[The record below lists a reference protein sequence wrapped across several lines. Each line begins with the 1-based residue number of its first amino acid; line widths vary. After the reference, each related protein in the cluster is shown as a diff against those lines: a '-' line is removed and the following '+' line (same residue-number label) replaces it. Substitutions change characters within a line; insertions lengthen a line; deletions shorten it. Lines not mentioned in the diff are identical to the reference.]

1 MKNTRK
7 PSAFIN
13 DIPLKYKFLF
23 IYLLCVLVPILCIN
37 ALFYVQISRNIETRE
52 RGNLEI
58 SVDRVAYDLM
68 QIVNECVAISN
79 TVAAD
84 RAYNEMMDYAYE
96 DNNTYYDA
104 YNDVLR
110 DKLRQYSNLHSY
122 IYWMGIY
129 TTNPTIQNGGSYY
142 VLSDSDKQSE
152 WYSKIS
158 GSSDKV
164 LLTSYQGA
172 NPLNPARQETYVSV
186 IRKLDSFTGQPY
198 TKYLRIDLRVNNV
211 LELFQK
217 ERDYLSFKLLDEQN
231 RVVLESDQSYFS
243 TDPNDLL
250 NVDASISQPA
260 SSRIVRSLSSAAYT
274 KGWRLV
280 GTPEGREVNHEMS
293 RALRMSLILAILTII
308 IPTLLMIVIIQSYNL
323 RVRLLYKH
331 MKLVKYEQFES
342 IDMYEGK
349 DEIGGLIRSFNLMT
363 EKIRNLI
370 NDVYKLEIQKKDLEL
385 ERVRAELNYLES
397 QVDPHFL
404 FNTLNAI
411 LVICKKYKYEEVTDV
426 IRNLALILRR
436 LLSWKDDLIT
446 VEEEVSFIVM
456 YLQIEKF
463 RFQHRFTYDLDIDPA
478 VLNCRIPKMSIQ
490 ALVENSCKHGLQSV
504 KWARTI
510 RVSAAMDERGLV
522 IVVTDNG
529 KGIGKE
535 KLEWI
540 NSHLQSE
547 QDSGKNIGLRN
558 VYKRLMLYYGGRAG
572 FTIESTE
579 YERTVITIQI
589 PTDLVSVP
597 EVEGSNV

>member
-1 MKNTRK
+1 MKGKRK
-7 PSAFIN
+7 PSAIVN

-23 IYLLCVLVPILCIN
+23 IYLLCVLVPILSIN
-37 ALFYVQISRNIETRE
+37 ALFYVQISRNVDARE

-58 SVDRVAYDLM
+58 SVDRVVYDFM

-84 RAYNEMMDYAYE
+84 RAFNEIMDYAYP
-96 DNNTYYDA
+96 DNEAYYEVYD
-104 YNDVLR
+104 NVLR

-122 IYWMGIY
+122 IYWMGVY
-129 TTNPTIQNGGSYY
+129 TTNPTIQNGNSYF
-142 VLSDSDKQSE
+142 VLSDSDKESE
-152 WYSKIS
+152 WYRKIS
-158 GSSDKV
+158 SSEDKV
-164 LLTSYQGA
+164 LLTSYQGT
-172 NPLNPARQETYVSV
+172 NPLNPPQQEVFVSL

-198 TKYLRIDLRVNNV
+198 SKYLRIDLRLNNV
-211 LELFQK
+211 QELFQK
-217 ERDYLSFKLLDEQN
+217 ERDYLRFKLLDEQN
-231 RVVLESDQSYFS
+231 RVVLESDHSFYS
-243 TDPNDLL
+243 LDKNVLL
-250 NVDASISQPA
+250 NVDTDSQ
-260 SSRIVRSLSSAAYT
+260 SSKQIVRTLGSAGYT
-274 KGWRLV
+274 KGWKLT
-280 GTPEGREVNHEMS
+280 GTPEGREINHEMS
-293 RALRMSLILAILTII
+293 RALRVSLIFAVLTII
-308 IPTLLMIVIIQSYNL
+308 IPTLLMIFILQSYNL

-331 MKLVKYEQFES
+331 MKLVKYEHFEN

-446 VEEEVSFIVM
+446 VEEEISFIEM

-463 RFQHRFTYDLDIDPA
+463 RFQSRFTYDIDIDPA
-478 VLNCRIPKMSIQ
+478 VLNCRIPKMSVQ

-504 KWARTI
+504 KGARKI
-510 RVSAAMDERGLV
+510 HVSASMNDAGLM

-529 KGIGKE
+529 KGIEKE
-535 KLEWI
+535 KLDWI
-540 NSHLQSE
+540 ESHLQAE

-558 VYKRLMLYYGGRAG
+558 VYKRLMMYYDGRAG

-579 YERTVITIQI
+579 YERTSITIQI
-589 PTDLVSVP
+589 PIDLAKAPKVEVSHV
-597 EVEGSNV
+597 

>member
-1 MKNTRK
+1 MKGKRK
-7 PSAFIN
+7 PSAFVN

-23 IYLLCVLVPILCIN
+23 IYLLCVLVPILSIN
-37 ALFYVQISRNIETRE
+37 ALFYVQISRNVDARE

-58 SVDRVAYDLM
+58 SVDRVVYDIM

-84 RAYNEMMDYAYE
+84 SNFNEIMDYTFPDNEAYYE
-96 DNNTYYDA
+96 AYDS
-104 YNDVLR
+104 VLR
-110 DKLRQYSNLHSY
+110 DKMRQYSTLHSY
-122 IYWMGIY
+122 IYWMGVY
-129 TTNPTIQNGGSYY
+129 TTNPTIQNGGSYF
-142 VLSDSDKQSE
+142 VFSDSDKESE
-152 WYSKIS
+152 WYRKIS
-158 GSSDKV
+158 SGADKV
-164 LLTSYQGA
+164 LLTAYQGT
-172 NPLNPARQETYVSV
+172 NPLNPPQKEVFVSL
-186 IRKLDSFTGQPY
+186 IRKLDNFTGQPY
-198 TKYLRIDLRVNNV
+198 HKYLRIDLRLNNIQ
-211 LELFQK
+211 ELFQK
-217 ERDYLSFKLLDEQN
+217 ERDYLRFKLLDEQS
-231 RVVLESDQSYFS
+231 RVVLESDQSFYAL
-243 TDPNDLL
+243 DKNALL
-250 NVDASISQPA
+250 NVDTGDSQP
-260 SSRIVRSLSSAAYT
+260 SKQIVRTLGSAGYT
-274 KGWRLV
+274 EGWRLI
-280 GTPEGREVNHEMS
+280 GTPESRKSNGEMS
-293 RALRMSLILAILTII
+293 RALRVSLIFAVLTII

-331 MKLVKYEQFES
+331 MKLVKYEHFEN

-385 ERVRAELNYLES
+385 EQVRAELKYLES

-446 VEEEVSFIVM
+446 VEEEISFIEM

-463 RFQHRFTYDLDIDPA
+463 RFQSRFTYDLDIDPA
-478 VLNCRIPKMSIQ
+478 VLNCRIPKMSVQ

-504 KWARTI
+504 KGARKI
-510 RVSAAMDERGLV
+510 HVSASMNDAGLM

-529 KGIGKE
+529 KGIEKE

-540 NSHLQSE
+540 ESHLQSE
-547 QDSGKNIGLRN
+547 QEFGKNIGLRN
-558 VYKRLMLYYGGRAG
+558 VYKRLMMYYDDRAG
-572 FTIESTE
+572 FTIESIE
-579 YERTVITIQI
+579 YERTAITIQI
-589 PTDLVSVP
+589 PIDLAMVSK
-597 EVEGSNV
+597 VEESHV

>member
-1 MKNTRK
+1 MKGKRK
-7 PSAFIN
+7 PSAIIN
-13 DIPLKYKFLF
+13 DVPLKYKFLF
-23 IYLLCVLVPILCIN
+23 IYLLCVLVPILTIN
-37 ALFYVQISRNIETRE
+37 ALFYVQISRNVDARE

-58 SVDRVAYDLM
+58 SVDRVVYDLM

-84 RAYNEMMDYAYE
+84 RTFNEMMDYAYP
-96 DNNTYYDA
+96 DNEAYYEA
-104 YNDVLR
+104 YDNVLR
-110 DKLRQYSNLHSY
+110 DKMRQYSNLHSY
-122 IYWMGIY
+122 IYWMGVY
-129 TTNPTIQNGGSYY
+129 TTNPTIQNGGSYF
-142 VLSDSDKQSE
+142 VLSGSDKESE
-152 WYSKIS
+152 WYHKIS
-158 GSSDKV
+158 SGADNV
-164 LLTSYQGA
+164 LLTSYRGT
-172 NPLNPARQETYVSV
+172 NPLNPPQQEVFVSL

-198 TKYLRIDLRVNNV
+198 RKYLRIDLRLNNV
-211 LELFQK
+211 QELFQK
-217 ERDYLSFKLLDEQN
+217 ERDYLRFKLVDGQN
-231 RVVLESDQSYFS
+231 RVVLESDHSYYS
-243 TDPNDLL
+243 LDKNDLL
-250 NVDASISQPA
+250 NVNTDDGQ
-260 SSRIVRSLSSAAYT
+260 SSKQIVRSLGSAGYT
-274 KGWRLV
+274 KGWKLI
-280 GTPEGREVNHEMS
+280 GTPEGKEINHEMS
-293 RALRMSLILAILTII
+293 HALRVSLIFAVLTII
-308 IPTLLMIVIIQSYNL
+308 IPTLLMIFILQSYNL

-331 MKLVKYEQFES
+331 MKLVKYEHFEN

-446 VEEEVSFIVM
+446 VEEEISFIEM

-463 RFQHRFTYDLDIDPA
+463 RFQSRFTYDIDIDPA
-478 VLNCRIPKMSIQ
+478 VLNCRIPKMSVQ

-504 KWARTI
+504 KGARKI
-510 RVSAAMDERGLV
+510 HVSASMNDAGLI

-529 KGIGKE
+529 KGIEKE
-535 KLEWI
+535 KLDWI
-540 NSHLQSE
+540 ESHLQSE
-547 QDSGKNIGLRN
+547 QDSSKNIGLRN
-558 VYKRLMLYYGGRAG
+558 VYKRLMMYYDGRAG

-579 YERTVITIQI
+579 YERTAITIQI
-589 PTDLVSVP
+589 PIDLAMAP
-597 EVEGSNV
+597 KVEGSHV

>member
-1 MKNTRK
+1 MKGTRK
-7 PSAFIN
+7 PSAIVN

-23 IYLLCVLVPILCIN
+23 IYLLCVLVPILSIN
-37 ALFYVQISRNIETRE
+37 ALFYVQISRNVDARE
-52 RGNLEI
+52 RENLEI
-58 SVDRVAYDLM
+58 SAERVVYDFM

-84 RAYNEMMDYAYE
+84 RSYNEIMDYTYPDNEAYYEAYN
-96 DNNTYYDA
+96 N
-104 YNDVLR
+104 VLR

-122 IYWMGIY
+122 IYWMGVY
-129 TTNPTIQNGGSYY
+129 TTNPTIQSGGSYF
-142 VLSDSDKQSE
+142 VLSDSDKESE
-152 WYSKIS
+152 WYRKIS
-158 GSSDKV
+158 SGTDKV
-164 LLTSYQGA
+164 LLTSYQGI
-172 NPLNPARQETYVSV
+172 NPLNPPQQEVFVSL

-198 TKYLRIDLRVNNV
+198 HKYLRIDLRLSSVQ
-211 LELFQK
+211 ELFQK
-217 ERDYLSFKLLDEQN
+217 ERDYLRFKLLDDQS
-231 RVVLESDQSYFS
+231 RIVLESDHSYYS
-243 TDPNDLL
+243 LDKNVLL
-250 NVDASISQPA
+250 NVDTDDSQ
-260 SSRIVRSLSSAAYT
+260 SSKQIVRTLGNAGYT
-274 KGWRLV
+274 KDWRLI

-293 RALRMSLILAILTII
+293 RALRVSLIFALLTII
-308 IPTLLMIVIIQSYNL
+308 IPTLLMIVILQSYNL

-363 EKIRNLI
+363 EKIRDLI

-411 LVICKKYKYEEVTDV
+411 LVICKKYKYEEVTYV
-426 IRNLALILRR
+426 IQNLALILRR

-446 VEEEVSFIVM
+446 VEEEISFVEM

-463 RFQHRFTYDLDIDPA
+463 RFQSRFTYDIDIDPA
-478 VLNCRIPKMSIQ
+478 VLNCRIPKMSVQ

-504 KWARTI
+504 KGPRKIHVYATKND
-510 RVSAAMDERGLV
+510 AGLM

-540 NSHLQSE
+540 ESHLQSE

-558 VYKRLMLYYGGRAG
+558 VYKRLMMYYDGRAR

-579 YERTVITIQI
+579 YERTSIIIQI
-589 PTDLVSVP
+589 PMDLTMVP
-597 EVEGSNV
+597 KVEDSHV

>member
-1 MKNTRK
+1 MKHKRK

-23 IYLLCVLVPILCIN
+23 IYLLCVLVPILSIN
-37 ALFYVQISRNIETRE
+37 ALFYVQISRNVEVRE
-52 RGNLEI
+52 RENLGI
-58 SVDRVAYDLM
+58 SVDRVVYDLM

-84 RAYNEMMDYAYE
+84 RPYMEMMDYAYP
-96 DNNTYYDA
+96 DNEAYYDA
-104 YNDVLR
+104 YNDFLK

-129 TTNPTIQNGGSYY
+129 TSNPTIQNGSSYFI
-142 VLSDSDKQSE
+142 LSDKDKQSE
-152 WYSKIS
+152 WYRKIS
-158 GSSDKV
+158 SSTDKV
-164 LLTSYQGA
+164 LLTSYQGT
-172 NPLNPARQETYVSV
+172 NPLNPPQQEVFVSL
-186 IRKLDSFTGQPY
+186 IRKLDNFTGQPY
-198 TKYLRIDLRVNNV
+198 NKYLRIDLRLNNV
-211 LELFQK
+211 QELFQK
-217 ERDYLSFKLLDEQN
+217 ERDYLNFKLMDEKNRIVLASGQSFYSLDAN
-231 RVVLESDQSYFS
+231 A
-243 TDPNDLL
+243 LL
-250 NVDASISQPA
+250 NVDTSLDQP
-260 SSRIVRSLSSAAYT
+260 SEQIDRTLSSAAYT

-280 GTPEGREVNHEMS
+280 GTPEGRKVNHEMVH
-293 RALRMSLILAILTII
+293 ALRVSLILALLTII
-308 IPTLLMIVIIQSYNL
+308 LPTLLMIVIIRSYNL

-363 EKIRNLI
+363 GKIRNLI

-385 ERVRAELNYLES
+385 ERVRAELKYLES

-411 LVICKKYKYEEVTDV
+411 LVICKKYKYEQVTDV
-426 IRNLALILRR
+426 IRNLALIMRR

-446 VEEEVSFIVM
+446 VEEEVSFIEM

-463 RFQHRFTYDLDIDPA
+463 RFQNRFSYVIDIEPE
-478 VLNCRIPKMSIQ
+478 VLKCRIPKMSIQ

-504 KWARTI
+504 KWARKI
-510 RVSAAMDERGLV
+510 HVSAARDDAGLL

-529 KGIGKE
+529 KGIEKE

-540 NSHLQSE
+540 KSHLETE
-547 QDSGKNIGLRN
+547 QDSGQNVGLRN
-558 VYKRLMLYYGGRAG
+558 VYKRLMLYYNGRAK
-572 FTIESTE
+572 FSIESTE
-579 YERTVITIQI
+579 YEQTVITIRI
-589 PTDLVSVP
+589 PEDLSLDLI
-597 EVEGSNV
+597 VEGSHV

>member
-1 MKNTRK
+1 MKGKRRL
-7 PSAFIN
+7 SVIVN

-23 IYLLCVLVPILCIN
+23 IYLLCVLVPILSIN
-37 ALFYVQISRNIETRE
+37 ALFYVQVSRNVEARE

-58 SVDRVAYDLM
+58 SVDRVVYDFM

-84 RAYNEMMDYAYE
+84 RTFNEMMDYAYP
-96 DNNTYYDA
+96 DNEAYYEA
-104 YNDVLR
+104 YNNVLR

-122 IYWMGIY
+122 IYWMGMY
-129 TTNPTIQNGGSYY
+129 TTNPTIQNGNSYFI
-142 VLSDSDKQSE
+142 LSDSDKQSE
-152 WYSKIS
+152 WYRKIS
-158 GSSDKV
+158 SNPDKV
-164 LLTSYQGA
+164 LLTSYQGT
-172 NPLNPARQETYVSV
+172 NPLNPPQQEVFVSL
-186 IRKLDSFTGQPY
+186 IRKLDNFTGQPY
-198 TKYLRIDLRVNNV
+198 SKYLRIDLRLKNV
-211 LELFQK
+211 QELFQK
-217 ERDYLSFKLLDEQN
+217 ERDYLQFKLLDEQS
-231 RVVLESDQSYFS
+231 RVVLESDKSFYS
-243 TDPNDLL
+243 LDKGALL
-250 NVDASISQPA
+250 NDETNVSQ
-260 SSRIVRSLSSAAYT
+260 SSEQIVRTLGSAGYT
-274 KGWRLV
+274 EGWRLI
-280 GTPEGREVNHEMS
+280 GTPEGKKSNDEMS
-293 RALRMSLILAILTII
+293 GALRFSLIFAVLTII
-308 IPTLLMIVIIQSYNL
+308 IPTILMIVILQSYNL

-331 MKLVKYEQFES
+331 MKLVKYEQFEN

-446 VEEEVSFIVM
+446 VEEEISFIEM

-463 RFQHRFTYDLDIDPA
+463 RFQSRFTYDLDIDPD

-504 KWARTI
+504 KGPRKI
-510 RVSAAMDERGLV
+510 KVSATMNDACLL

-529 KGIGKE
+529 KGIEKE
-535 KLEWI
+535 KLNWI
-540 NSHLQSE
+540 ESHLQSD

-558 VYKRLMLYYGGRAG
+558 VYKRLMMYYDGRAR
-572 FTIESTE
+572 FAIESTE
-579 YERTVITIQI
+579 YEQTDITIQI
-589 PTDLVSVP
+589 PIDLAMIP
-597 EVEGSNV
+597 KMEGSDV

>member
-1 MKNTRK
+1 MKGTRK
-7 PSAFIN
+7 PSAIVN
-13 DIPLKYKFLF
+13 DIPLKFKFLF
-23 IYLLCVLVPILCIN
+23 IYLLCVLVPILSIN
-37 ALFYVQISRNIETRE
+37 ALFYVQISRNVDARE

-58 SVDRVAYDLM
+58 SVDRVVYDLM

-84 RAYNEMMDYAYE
+84 RTYNEIMDYAYP
-96 DNNTYYDA
+96 DNEAYYDA
-104 YNDVLR
+104 YNNVLR

-122 IYWMGIY
+122 IYWMGVY
-129 TTNPTIQNGGSYY
+129 TTNPTIQSGGSYF
-142 VLSDSDKQSE
+142 VLSDSDKKSE
-152 WYSKIS
+152 WYRKIS
-158 GSSDKV
+158 SGTDKV
-164 LLTSYQGA
+164 LLTSYQGT
-172 NPLNPARQETYVSV
+172 NPLNPPQQEVFVSL
-186 IRKLDSFTGQPY
+186 IRKLDNFTGQPY
-198 TKYLRIDLRVNNV
+198 HKYLRIDLRLNNV
-211 LELFQK
+211 QELFQK
-217 ERDYLSFKLLDEQN
+217 ERDYLRFKLLDEQN
-231 RVVLESDQSYFS
+231 RIVLESDHSYLS
-243 TDPNDLL
+243 LDKNVLL
-250 NVDASISQPA
+250 NVDTDDSQP
-260 SSRIVRSLSSAAYT
+260 SKQIVRTLGNAGYT
-274 KGWRLV
+274 EGWRLI
-280 GTPEGREVNHEMS
+280 GTPEGREINHEMS
-293 RALRMSLILAILTII
+293 RALRVSLIFALMTII
-308 IPTLLMIVIIQSYNL
+308 IPTVLMIVIIQSYNL
-323 RVRLLYKH
+323 RVRVLYKH

-446 VEEEVSFIVM
+446 VEEEVSFIEM

-463 RFQHRFTYDLDIDPA
+463 RFQSRFNYDIDIDPA

-504 KWARTI
+504 KGARKI
-510 RVSAAMDERGLV
+510 HVSAFMNDAVL
-522 IVVTDNG
+522 IIAVTDNG
-529 KGIGKE
+529 KGIEKE

-540 NSHLQSE
+540 KSHLQSE
-547 QDSGKNIGLRN
+547 QDSGNNIGLRN
-558 VYKRLMLYYGGRAG
+558 VYRRLMMYYDGRAG

-579 YERTVITIQI
+579 YERTSITIQI
-589 PTDLVSVP
+589 PIDLTMAPQLEDSHV
-597 EVEGSNV
+597 

>member
-1 MKNTRK
+1 MKNNRK

-23 IYLLCVLVPILCIN
+23 IYLLCVLVPILSIN
-37 ALFYVQISRNIETRE
+37 ALFYVQISRNVEARE
-52 RGNLEI
+52 RENLEI

-68 QIVNECVAISN
+68 QIVNECLAISN

-84 RAYNEMMDYAYE
+84 RPYMEMMDYAYP
-96 DNNTYYDA
+96 DNEAYYDA
-104 YNDVLR
+104 YNDSLK
-110 DKLRQYSNLHSY
+110 DKLRQYSTLHSY
-122 IYWMGIY
+122 ISWMGIY
-129 TTNPTIQNGGSYY
+129 TSNPTIQNGNSYFI
-142 VLSDSDKQSE
+142 LSYADKQSE
-152 WYSKIS
+152 WYRKIS
-158 GSSDKV
+158 SSTGKV
-164 LLTSYQGA
+164 LLTSYQGTD
-172 NPLNPARQETYVSV
+172 PLNPPQQEVLVSL
-186 IRKLDSFTGQPY
+186 IRKLDNFTGQPY
-198 TKYLRIDLRVNNV
+198 TKYLRIDLRLNNV
-211 LELFQK
+211 QELFQK
-217 ERDYLSFKLLDEQN
+217 ERDYLDFKLLDEKN
-231 RVVLESDQSYFS
+231 RVVLDSNRSFS
-243 TDPNDLL
+243 SLDASALL
-250 NVDASISQPA
+250 NVDTSIDQP
-260 SSRIVRSLSSAAYT
+260 SKQIVRALSSAAYT

-280 GTPEGREVNHEMS
+280 GTPEGRKISHEMD
-293 RALRMSLILAILTII
+293 RALRNSLILVLLTII
-308 IPTLLMIVIIQSYNL
+308 LPTLLMIVIIRSYNL

-363 EKIRNLI
+363 GKIRNLI

-385 ERVRAELNYLES
+385 ERVRAELKYLES

-411 LVICKKYKYEEVTDV
+411 LVICKKYKYEQVTDV
-426 IRNLALILRR
+426 IRNLALIMRR

-446 VEEEVSFIVM
+446 VEEEVSFIEM

-463 RFQHRFTYDLDIDPA
+463 RFQNRFSYVLDIAPE

-504 KWARTI
+504 KWAREI
-510 RVSAAMDERGLV
+510 HVSASRNETGLL

-529 KGIGKE
+529 KGIEKE

-540 NSHLQSE
+540 KSHLETEEDTGQ
-547 QDSGKNIGLRN
+547 NVGLRN
-558 VYKRLMLYYGGRAG
+558 VYKRLMLYYNGRAE
-572 FTIESTE
+572 FSIESTE

-589 PTDLVSVP
+589 PEDLSLVP
-597 EVEGSNV
+597 MGEGAHV

>member
-1 MKNTRK
+1 MKGKRK

-13 DIPLKYKFLF
+13 DVPLKYKFLF
-23 IYLLCVLVPILCIN
+23 IYLLCVLVPILSIN
-37 ALFYVQISRNIETRE
+37 ALFYVQISRNVEARE
-52 RGNLEI
+52 RENLEI

-84 RAYNEMMDYAYE
+84 RSFNEMMDVAYP
-96 DNNTYYDA
+96 DNEAYYDA
-104 YNDVLR
+104 YNDILK
-110 DKLRQYSNLHSY
+110 DKMRQYSNLHSY
-122 IYWMGIY
+122 IYWMGVY
-129 TTNPTIQNGGSYY
+129 TSNPTIQNGSSYFI
-142 VLSDSDKQSE
+142 LSDSDKKSE
-152 WYSKIS
+152 WYRKIS
-158 GSSDKV
+158 GGSDKV
-164 LLTSYQGA
+164 LLTSYQGT
-172 NPLNPARQETYVSV
+172 NPLNPPQQEVFVSL
-186 IRKLDSFTGQPY
+186 IRKLDNFTGQPY
-198 TKYLRIDLRVNNV
+198 TKYLRIDLRLNNV
-211 LELFQK
+211 QELFQK
-217 ERDYLSFKLLDEQN
+217 ERDYLRFKLLDEQN
-231 RVVLESDQSYFS
+231 RVVLESDHSYFS
-243 TDPNDLL
+243 LDPNVLL
-250 NVDASISQPA
+250 NVDTGNSQP
-260 SSRIVRSLSSAAYT
+260 SSQIIRTLSSAAYT

-280 GTPEGREVNHEMS
+280 ATPEGREINHEMS
-293 RALRMSLILAILTII
+293 RVLRISLILAILTII
-308 IPTLLMIVIIQSYNL
+308 IPTLLMIVIIKSYNL

-331 MKLVKYEQFES
+331 MKLVKYEKFEI

-363 EKIRNLI
+363 DKIRNLI

-446 VEEEVSFIVM
+446 VEEEISFIEM

-463 RFQHRFTYDLDIDPA
+463 RFQSRFTYDLNIDPA
-478 VLNCRIPKMSIQ
+478 VLNCRIPKMCVQ

-504 KWARTI
+504 KRARKI
-510 RVSAAMDERGLV
+510 HVSASLDDIGLL
-522 IVVTDNG
+522 IVVSDNG
-529 KGIGKE
+529 KGIGKD

-540 NSHLQSE
+540 ESHLHSE
-547 QDSGKNIGLRN
+547 QDSGENIGLRN
-558 VYKRLMLYYGGRAG
+558 VYKRLLMYYDGRAR

-589 PTDLVSVP
+589 PEDLAMVP
-597 EVEGSNV
+597 RVEGSNV

>member
-1 MKNTRK
+1 MKGKRK
-7 PSAFIN
+7 PSAIVN

-23 IYLLCVLVPILCIN
+23 IYLLCVLVPILSIN
-37 ALFYVQISRNIETRE
+37 ALFYVQISRNVDARE

-58 SVDRVAYDLM
+58 SVDRVVYDFM

-84 RAYNEMMDYAYE
+84 RAFNEIMDYAYP
-96 DNNTYYDA
+96 DNEAYYEVYD
-104 YNDVLR
+104 NVLR

-122 IYWMGIY
+122 IYWMGVY
-129 TTNPTIQNGGSYY
+129 TTNPTIQNGNSYF
-142 VLSDSDKQSE
+142 VLSDSDKESE
-152 WYSKIS
+152 WYRKIS
-158 GSSDKV
+158 GSEDKV
-164 LLTSYQGA
+164 LLTSYQGT
-172 NPLNPARQETYVSV
+172 NPLNPPQQEVFVSL

-198 TKYLRIDLRVNNV
+198 SKYLRIDLRLNNV
-211 LELFQK
+211 QELFQK
-217 ERDYLSFKLLDEQN
+217 ERDYLRFKLLDEQN
-231 RVVLESDQSYFS
+231 RVVLESDHSFYS
-243 TDPNDLL
+243 LDKNVLL
-250 NVDASISQPA
+250 NVDTDSQ
-260 SSRIVRSLSSAAYT
+260 SSKQIVRTLGSAGYT
-274 KGWRLV
+274 KGWKLT
-280 GTPEGREVNHEMS
+280 GTPEGREINHEMS
-293 RALRMSLILAILTII
+293 RALRVSLIFAVLTII
-308 IPTLLMIVIIQSYNL
+308 IPTLLMIFILQSYNL

-331 MKLVKYEQFES
+331 MKLVKYEHFEN

-446 VEEEVSFIVM
+446 VEEEISFIEM

-463 RFQHRFTYDLDIDPA
+463 RFQSRFTYDIDIDPA
-478 VLNCRIPKMSIQ
+478 VLNCRIPKMSVQ

-504 KWARTI
+504 KGARKI
-510 RVSAAMDERGLV
+510 HVSASMNDAGLM

-529 KGIGKE
+529 KGIEKE
-535 KLEWI
+535 KLDWI
-540 NSHLQSE
+540 ESHLQAE

-558 VYKRLMLYYGGRAG
+558 VYKRLMMYYDGRAG

-579 YERTVITIQI
+579 YERTAITIHI
-589 PTDLVSVP
+589 PIDLAMAPRVEVSHV
-597 EVEGSNV
+597 